1 MHIHKFSKVILL
13 PPTEDILKR
22 NNYLNNETFRKSI
35 ERGNR
40 RTLVFT
46 AEVVSTRL
54 TVLLIQEV
62 MKLFNEL
69 SPVLKRQKI

>member
-1 MHIHKFSKVILL
+1 M
-13 PPTEDILKR
+13 
-22 NNYLNNETFRKSI
+22 SI

-54 TVLLIQEV
+54 TALLIQEGI
-62 MKLFNEL
+62 KFFNEL